1 MVPSVPDS
9 QQRGT
14 KGEPAVEMVGATI
27 YLGGLEFSDAGGTSL
42 VVKQITSTGFRGT
55 WDYSSG
61 FSVRVDGTTGRVI
74 PDPRGY
80 FCATRTTKA

>member
-14 KGEPAVEMVGATI
+14 KREPAVEMVGATI

-42 VVKQITSTGFRGT
+42 VVKQITSIGFRGT

-61 FSVRVDGTTGRVI
+61 FSIRVDGTTGRVI

-80 FCATRTTKA
+80 FCATRTTKD